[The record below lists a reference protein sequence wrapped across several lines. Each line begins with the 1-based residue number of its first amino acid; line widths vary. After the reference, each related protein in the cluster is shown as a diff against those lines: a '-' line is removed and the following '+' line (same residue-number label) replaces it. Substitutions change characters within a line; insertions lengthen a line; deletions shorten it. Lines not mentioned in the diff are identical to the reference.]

1 MSVRPAVMLLLA
13 LAFGAVAVVL
23 AQRLVADR
31 ASVAEVDDV
40 KVSPVVV
47 ARVPL
52 GFGNRISPENVRV
65 VEWPTESVPQGTFA
79 SIDALL
85 GTGAQRT
92 ERVVLRSIE
101 AGEPILSSKISGSG
115 GRASLSA
122 IIEENMRAM
131 TIRVNDVNGVAGF
144 VLPGD
149 RVDVLLTRKER
160 DKSPVTAI
168 LLQNVKVLGVDQIAN
183 ENKDK
188 PVVARTVTVEVTPE
202 QAQKLTLASSVGSL
216 SLALRNQVN
225 VAAAK
230 VGVVTLSDLRVGEA
244 NDTAEVEKDDSK
256 RVKVVTPPR
265 DPGARVRVYRGTNT
279 ASYHVNEEKAA
290 PVGDGARI
298 TTID

>member
-122 IIEENMRAM
+122 IIGENMRAM